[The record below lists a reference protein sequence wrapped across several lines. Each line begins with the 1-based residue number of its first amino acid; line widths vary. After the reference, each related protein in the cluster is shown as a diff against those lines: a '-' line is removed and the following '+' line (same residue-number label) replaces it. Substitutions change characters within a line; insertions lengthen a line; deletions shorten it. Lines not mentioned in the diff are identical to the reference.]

1 MFDENKITVF
11 DGAMGTMIQKQGLRG
26 SKIPELYNIT
36 EPQVIQQIHRKYI
49 DAGCDIVTTNTFGA
63 NRYKLSD
70 STYTVNDVIGAA
82 VKNAKKVSKDR
93 KVALDIGPVGM
104 LMEPSGPMSFEQA
117 YELFREQVLAGAE
130 NKVDLIIIETLSDIY
145 EAKAAVLAAKENSH
159 LPVICTMTLG
169 HDGRTFTGTD
179 ILTMVNVLEGLGVD
193 ALGLNCSLGPDE
205 MYAHVKK
212 VLEYSSVPV
221 IVQPNAGLP
230 KIING
235 QTVYGLTAEYF
246 VKRVCDMV
254 DIGVRIV
261 GGCCGT
267 DESFIKKLSERVKD
281 KIPKKIFPKEFTMI
295 SSYCRTVLV
304 GDKVTLIG
312 ERINPTGKP
321 KLKKALEEKNYT
333 YILGEA
339 VKQNEEGAEILD
351 VNAGLPGIEEKTVL
365 PHIIRQIQKVCD
377 IPLQI
382 DSSDYETMENAA
394 RVYNGKAVINS
405 VNGKAESMEKVFPI
419 AKKYG
424 CCVIGLTLDENGIP
438 KTAEKRVEIA
448 QKIVS
453 TAQEYGIPKKNIL
466 IDCLVLTASAEQ
478 ENIIQTLKALRDVK
492 YKLNV
497 KTVLG
502 VSNVSYGLPS
512 RELLNKTFFVM
523 AMSYG
528 LDCAIVNT
536 GNVEMMGVYDAFNV
550 LSAKDLGSG
559 KYIKKYAQQKAELP
573 ADKQENQFGL
583 EYVLSKGLKGSIR
596 ESTLAELN
604 KRTPMQIIDEI
615 ISPLLQTVGKKYEN
629 AELFLPQLM
638 QTAEAV
644 KAAFEVL
651 KDHMKANGQMLKKGK
666 ILLATVR
673 GDIHDIGKNIVKVV
687 LENHGY
693 EVIDLGKDVSK
704 HDILKAAIENK
715 VRLIGLSAIMTTTV
729 SSMESTIKYIK
740 DNSDEFV
747 FIVGGA
753 VLNEEYATMIGAD
766 YYAKDALQAAEIVNS
781 IFRE

>member
-1 MFDENKITVF
+1 MFEDNKIIVF
-11 DGAMGTMIQKQGLRG
+11 DGAMGTMIQKYGLKG

-36 EPQVIQQIHRKYI
+36 DPDIIQQIHGKYV
-49 DAGCDIVTTNTFGA
+49 DAGCDIITTNTFGA
-63 NRYKLSD
+63 NSNKLLNSLY
-70 STYTVNDVIGAA
+70 SVKDVIQAA
-82 VKNAKKVSKDR
+82 VTNAKKVSQGR
-93 KVALDIGPVGM
+93 KVALDIGPLGM

-117 YELFREQVLAGAE
+117 YELFREQVLAGTEA
-130 NKVDLIIIETLSDIY
+130 KVDLIIIETISDIY
-145 EAKAAVLAAKENSH
+145 EAKAAILAAKENSN

-169 HDGRTFTGTD
+169 QDGRTFTGTD
-179 ILTMVNVLEGLGVD
+179 ILTMVNVLQGLGVE

-205 MYAHVKK
+205 MYNHVKK
-212 VLEYSSVPV
+212 VLEYSYVPV

-230 KIING
+230 KIRNG
-235 QTVYGLTAEYF
+235 QTVYDITAGYF
-246 VKRVCDMV
+246 AQRLCDMV
-254 DIGVRIV
+254 DMGVRIV

-267 DESFIKKLSERVKD
+267 DERFIKELAEKVKN
-281 KIPKKIFPKEFTMI
+281 KVPKKTVPKEITMI
-295 SSYCRTVLV
+295 SSYCRTVV
-304 GDKVTLIG
+304 VDDGFTIIG

-321 KLKKALEEKNYT
+321 KLKRALEEKDYS
-333 YILGEA
+333 YILSEA
-339 VKQNEEGAEILD
+339 VKQKEEGAEILD
-351 VNAGLPGIEEKTVL
+351 VNAGLPGIDEKTVL
-365 PHIIRQIQKVCD
+365 PHIIRQIQKICD
-377 IPLQI
+377 VPLQI
-382 DSSDYETMENAA
+382 DSSSYETLENAV
-394 RVYNGKAVINS
+394 RVYNGKAIINS

-419 AKKYG
+419 VKKYG
-424 CCVIGLTLDENGIP
+424 CCVIGLTLDEQGIP
-438 KTAEKRVEIA
+438 KTSGKRVEIA

-453 TAQEYGIPKKNIL
+453 TAQKYGISKNNIL

-478 ENIIQTLKALRDVK
+478 ENIIETLKAVREVK
-492 YKLNV
+492 QRLNV

-528 LDCAIVNT
+528 LDCAIINT
-536 GNVEMMGVYDAFNV
+536 GNIEMMSVYDAFNV
-550 LSAKDLGSG
+550 LTAKDKNSE
-559 KYIKKYAQQKAELP
+559 KYIKKYAQKKIETSV
-573 ADKQENQFGL
+573 DNNGNQFTL
-583 EYVLSKGLKGSIR
+583 EYVLSKGLKENIK
-596 ESTLAELN
+596 EVTLAELN

-615 ISPLLQTVGKKYEN
+615 ISPLLQTVGKKYEK

-644 KAAFEVL
+644 KAAFEIL
-651 KDHMKANGQMLKKGK
+651 KEHMKASGQTIRKEK

-693 EVIDLGKDVSK
+693 EVIDMGKDVSEQ
-704 HDILKAAIENK
+704 DILKTAIENK
-715 VRLIGLSAIMTTTV
+715 VRLIGLSALMTTTV
-729 SSMESTIKYIK
+729 SNMESTIKYIK
-740 DNSDEFV
+740 GNSDEFV

-753 VLNEEYATMIGAD
+753 VLNEEYASMIGAD

>member
-1 MFDENKITVF
+1 MFEDNKIIVF
-11 DGAMGTMIQKQGLRG
+11 DGAMGTMIQKYGLKG

-36 EPQVIQQIHRKYI
+36 DPDIIQQIHGKYV
-49 DAGCDIVTTNTFGA
+49 DAGCDIITTNTFGA
-63 NRYKLSD
+63 NSNKLLNSLY
-70 STYTVNDVIGAA
+70 SVKDVIQAA
-82 VKNAKKVSKDR
+82 VTNAKKVSQGR
-93 KVALDIGPVGM
+93 KVALDIGPLGM

-117 YELFREQVLAGAE
+117 YELFREQVLAGTEA
-130 NKVDLIIIETLSDIY
+130 KVDLIIIETISDIY
-145 EAKAAVLAAKENSH
+145 EAKAAILAAKENSN

-169 HDGRTFTGTD
+169 QDGRTFTGTD
-179 ILTMVNVLEGLGVD
+179 ILTMVNVLQGLGVE

-205 MYAHVKK
+205 MYNHVKK

-230 KIING
+230 KIRNG
-235 QTVYGLTAEYF
+235 QTVYDITAGYF
-246 VKRVCDMV
+246 AQRLCDMV
-254 DIGVRIV
+254 DMGVRIV

-267 DESFIKKLSERVKD
+267 DERFIKELAEKVKN
-281 KIPKKIFPKEFTMI
+281 KVPKKTVPKEFTMI
-295 SSYCRTVLV
+295 SSYCRTVV
-304 GDKVTLIG
+304 VDDGFTIIG

-321 KLKKALEEKNYT
+321 KLKRALEEKDYS
-333 YILGEA
+333 YILSEA
-339 VKQNEEGAEILD
+339 VKQKEEGAEILD
-351 VNAGLPGIEEKTVL
+351 VNAGLPGIDEKTVL

-382 DSSDYETMENAA
+382 DSSSYETLENAV
-394 RVYNGKAVINS
+394 RVYNGKAIINS

-419 AKKYG
+419 VKKYG
-424 CCVIGLTLDENGIP
+424 CCVIGLTLDEQGIP
-438 KTAEKRVEIA
+438 KTSGKRVEIA

-453 TAQEYGIPKKNIL
+453 TAQKYGISKNNIL

-478 ENIIQTLKALRDVK
+478 ENIIETLKAVREVK
-492 YKLNV
+492 QKLNV

-528 LDCAIVNT
+528 LDCAIINT
-536 GNVEMMGVYDAFNV
+536 GNTEMMSVYDAFNV
-550 LSAKDLGSG
+550 LTAKDKNSE
-559 KYIKKYAQQKAELP
+559 KYIKKYAQKKIESST
-573 ADKQENQFGL
+573 DNNGNQFTL
-583 EYVLSKGLKGSIR
+583 EYVLSKGLKEKIK
-596 ESTLAELN
+596 EATLAELN

-644 KAAFEVL
+644 KAAFEIL
-651 KDHMKANGQMLKKGK
+651 KEHMKASGQTIRKEK

-693 EVIDLGKDVSK
+693 EVIDMGKDVSEQ
-704 HDILKAAIENK
+704 DILKTAIENK
-715 VRLIGLSAIMTTTV
+715 VRLIGLSALMTTTV
-729 SSMESTIKYIK
+729 SNMESTIKYIK
-740 DNSDEFV
+740 GNSDEVV

-753 VLNEEYATMIGAD
+753 VLNEEYASMIGAD

>member
-1 MFDENKITVF
+1 MFEDNKIIVF
-11 DGAMGTMIQKQGLRG
+11 DGAMGTMIQKYGLKG

-36 EPQVIQQIHRKYI
+36 DPDIIQQIHGKYV
-49 DAGCDIVTTNTFGA
+49 DAGCDIITTNTFGA
-63 NRYKLSD
+63 NSNKLLNSLY
-70 STYTVNDVIGAA
+70 SVKDVIQAA
-82 VKNAKKVSKDR
+82 VTNAKKVSQGR
-93 KVALDIGPVGM
+93 KVALDIGPLGM

-117 YELFREQVLAGAE
+117 YELFREQVLAGTEA
-130 NKVDLIIIETLSDIY
+130 KVDLIIIETISDIY
-145 EAKAAVLAAKENSH
+145 EAKAAILAAKENSN

-169 HDGRTFTGTD
+169 QDGRTFTGTD
-179 ILTMVNVLEGLGVD
+179 ILTMVNVLQGLGVE

-205 MYAHVKK
+205 MYNHVKK

-230 KIING
+230 KIRNG
-235 QTVYGLTAEYF
+235 QTVYDITAGYF
-246 VKRVCDMV
+246 AQRLCDMV
-254 DIGVRIV
+254 DMGVRIV

-267 DESFIKKLSERVKD
+267 DERFIKELAEKVKN
-281 KIPKKIFPKEFTMI
+281 KVPKKTVPKEFTMI
-295 SSYCRTVLV
+295 SSYCRTVV
-304 GDKVTLIG
+304 VDEGFTIIG

-321 KLKKALEEKNYT
+321 KLKRALEEKDYS
-333 YILGEA
+333 YILSEA
-339 VKQNEEGAEILD
+339 VKQKEEGAEILD
-351 VNAGLPGIEEKTVL
+351 VNAGLPGIDEKTVL

-377 IPLQI
+377 VPLQI
-382 DSSDYETMENAA
+382 DSSSYETLENAV
-394 RVYNGKAVINS
+394 RVYNGKAIINS

-419 AKKYG
+419 VKKYG
-424 CCVIGLTLDENGIP
+424 CCVIGLTLDEQGIP
-438 KTAEKRVEIA
+438 KTSGKRVEIA

-453 TAQEYGIPKKNIL
+453 TAQKYGISKNNIL

-478 ENIIQTLKALRDVK
+478 ENIIETLKAVREVK
-492 YKLNV
+492 QRLNV

-528 LDCAIVNT
+528 LDCAIINT
-536 GNVEMMGVYDAFNV
+536 GNTEMMSVYDAFNV
-550 LSAKDLGSG
+550 LTAKDKNSE
-559 KYIKKYAQQKAELP
+559 KYIKKYAQKKIETSV
-573 ADKQENQFGL
+573 DNNGNQFTL
-583 EYVLSKGLKGSIR
+583 EYVLSKGLKENIK
-596 ESTLAELN
+596 EVTLAELN

-615 ISPLLQTVGKKYEN
+615 ISPLLQTVGKKYEK

-644 KAAFEVL
+644 KAAFEIL
-651 KDHMKANGQMLKKGK
+651 KEHMKASGQTIRKEK

-693 EVIDLGKDVSK
+693 EVIDMGKDVSEQ
-704 HDILKAAIENK
+704 DILKTAIENK
-715 VRLIGLSAIMTTTV
+715 VRLIGLSALMTTTV
-729 SSMESTIKYIK
+729 SNMESTIKYIK
-740 DNSDEFV
+740 GNSNEFV

-753 VLNEEYATMIGAD
+753 VLNEEYASMIGAD